1 MKLFVPDEDRRPD
14 PEPVKSNAGAI
25 ALAGLLIWT
34 VVLAVFLVFPATLPA
49 EKPWWLF
56 TCVVGIV
63 LGLAFYI
70 KFGRSK

>member
-1 MKLFVPDEDRRPD
+1 MKLFVRDEDRRPD
-14 PEPVKSNAGAI
+14 PEPVKSNARTI

-34 VVLAVFLVFPATLPA
+34 VVLAIFLVFPATLPP

-56 TCVVGIV
+56 TCVIGIV
-63 LGLAFYI
+63 LGLVFYI

>member
-1 MKLFVPDEDRRPD
+1 MKIFVKEEDRKPD
-14 PEPVKSNAGAI
+14 PEPVKSNARNI
-25 ALAGLLIWT
+25 ALAGLLIWSILLT
-34 VVLAVFLVFPATLPA
+34 VFLVFPATLPP

-63 LGLAFYI
+63 LGLFFYI